1 MRKPSELGAG
11 FFRVFFG
18 RTGFVA
24 EVEATPML
32 AKPSHHLRAL
42 CRQSSTTLDI
52 LHAED
57 EAADHSAN
65 WDCLR

>member
-24 EVEATPML
+24 EAEATPML
-32 AKPSHHLRAL
+32 AKPSHYLRLGAGTS
-42 CRQSSTTLDI
+42 RQP
-52 LHAED
+52 
-57 EAADHSAN
+57 AAAA
-65 WDCLR
+65 